1 MGIGLTILECI
12 ALCPIVYSTELCLR
26 NVAWGTRICLHSEKS
41 VCARTRTCAYA
52 HIARSTGMK
61 NTTSKLCNLE
71 IATPKINGAKV
82 ATVETK
88 GAKHL
93 SSFCFFPISSCSLPK
108 PLEGVNVQICRNY
121 PATPTIDTSHQ
132 LRLTLNWV
140 SHLQFTYYCNISIY
154 LLCMCIHTYL
164 HAHPV
169 GSRFSPSCGF

>member
-12 ALCPIVYSTELCLR
+12 ALRPIVYSTELCLR

-41 VCARTRTCAYA
+41 VCAHTRTCAYA

-88 GAKHL
+88 GAKTPEQLLFL
-93 SSFCFFPISSCSLPK
+93 SHFFL
-108 PLEGVNVQICRNY
+108 
-121 PATPTIDTSHQ
+121 
-132 LRLTLNWV
+132 
-140 SHLQFTYYCNISIY
+140 F
-154 LLCMCIHTYL
+154 
-164 HAHPV
+164 
-169 GSRFSPSCGF
+169 PSKAFRGCKCANL